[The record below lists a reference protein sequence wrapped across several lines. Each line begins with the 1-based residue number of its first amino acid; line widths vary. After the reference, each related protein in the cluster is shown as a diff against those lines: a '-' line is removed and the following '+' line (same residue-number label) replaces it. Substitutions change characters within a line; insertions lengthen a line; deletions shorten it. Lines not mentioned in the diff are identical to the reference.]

1 MAKGSPVENFLSM
14 IVAERGAAQ
23 NTVEN
28 YERDL
33 LQFLVFFAEKDLD
46 KISSEDL
53 SAYVQK
59 LSKDDGYAPKSIA
72 RKISAVKEFFKFLFS
87 EKEIKKNPATY
98 LTAPKQEK
106 PLPKFLTEEELGA
119 LIGVARSKQDID
131 YRRMAVM
138 LEVMSACGLRVSELV
153 SMPENS
159 INFDKKEVLIRGKGS
174 KERLIPI
181 SESAIEAVLDYLT
194 YRDEFI
200 RAGRRSIWLFP
211 SIRSASGHISRQK
224 FFEYLKEIAA
234 EAGINPSRISPHVL
248 RHTFATRLLN
258 HNADLRSVQKMLGH
272 EDISTTEIYTH
283 ITSEKLIEK
292 VKQLHPLAKKPLK
305 GN

>member
-1 MAKGSPVENFLSM
+1 MAKSPLENFLSM

-33 LQFLVFFAEKDLD
+33 LQFLDIFASKKLNEVT
-46 KISSEDL
+46 SEDL
-53 SAYVQK
+53 SDYVQE
-59 LSKDDGYAPKSIA
+59 LSREHNYAPKSIA

-87 EKEIKKNPATY
+87 EKEIKKNPTTY

-106 PLPKFLTEEELGA
+106 PLPKFLSEKELHS
-119 LIGVARSKQDID
+119 LIEVAHAKQNIS
-131 YRRMAVM
+131 YRRLAVM

-153 SMPENS
+153 SMPENC

-181 SESAIEAVLDYLT
+181 SERAIGAVLDYLT

-200 RAGRRSIWLFP
+200 RSGRRSIWLFP
-211 SIRSASGHISRQK
+211 SIRSASGHVSRQK
-224 FFEYLKEIAA
+224 FFEYLKETAA
-234 EAGINPSRISPHVL
+234 EAGINPLRISPHVL

-283 ITSEKLIEK
+283 VTSEKLIET
-292 VKQLHPLAKKPLK
+292 VKKLHPLAKKHI
-305 GN
+305 

>member
-33 LQFLVFFAEKDLD
+33 LQFLDLIGEKELNE
-46 KISSEDL
+46 ITSEDL

-59 LSKDDGYAPKSIA
+59 LSQKHDYAPKSIA

-87 EKEIKKNPATY
+87 EKEIKENPATY

-106 PLPKFLTEEELGA
+106 PLPKFLTEKELRS
-119 LIGVARSKQDID
+119 LIEAARAKQDVS
-131 YRRMAVM
+131 YRRLAVM

-153 SMPENS
+153 SMPENC

-181 SESAIEAVLDYLT
+181 SERAIEAVLDYLT

-211 SIRSASGHISRQK
+211 SMRSASGHVSRQK
-224 FFEYLKEIAA
+224 FFEYLKEIAPEVRLIRRGFHRTFCA
-234 EAGINPSRISPHVL
+234 ILL
-248 RHTFATRLLN
+248 RP
-258 HNADLRSVQKMLGH
+258 DC
-272 EDISTTEIYTH
+272 
-283 ITSEKLIEK
+283 
-292 VKQLHPLAKKPLK
+292 
-305 GN
+305 

>member
-1 MAKGSPVENFLSM
+1 MAKGSLIENFLSM
-14 IVAERGAAQ
+14 MVAERGAAQ
-23 NTVEN
+23 NTIEN
-28 YERDL
+28 YQRDL
-33 LQFLVFFAEKDLD
+33 EQFSALLGNKDLAKVTAED
-46 KISSEDL
+46 IS
-53 SAYVQK
+53 AVIQK
-59 LSKDDGYAPKSIA
+59 LSSVNHYAPKTIA
-72 RKISAVKEFFKFLFS
+72 RKISAIKEYFKFLFS
-87 EKEIKKNPATY
+87 EKIIKENPAAY

-106 PLPKFLTEEELGA
+106 PLPKFLTEEELRR
-119 LIGVARSKQDID
+119 LIDVAKSKTDLPQ
-131 YRRMAVM
+131 RRMAVM

-153 SMPENS
+153 SMPENC

-181 SESAIEAVLDYLT
+181 SDTAIAAVLDYIC

-211 SIRSASGHISRQK
+211 SLRSESGHVTRNA
-224 FFEYLKEIAA
+224 FFEYLKGIAA
-234 EAGINPSRISPHVL
+234 EAGIYPSRISPHVL

-283 ITSEKLIEK
+283 ITSEQLIEK
-292 VKQLHPLAKKPLK
+292 VKRLHPLAKKRI
-305 GN
+305 